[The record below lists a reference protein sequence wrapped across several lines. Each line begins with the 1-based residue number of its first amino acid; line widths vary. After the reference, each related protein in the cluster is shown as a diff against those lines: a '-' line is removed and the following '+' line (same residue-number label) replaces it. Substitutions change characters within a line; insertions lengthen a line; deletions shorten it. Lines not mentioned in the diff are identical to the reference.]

1 VSGFEPLTCRLQEV
15 RPPAPRTLAAQMTR
29 VIALMAF
36 AALGLSGTPVHEP
49 VHVERQGY
57 PMTVTQRSSRGSSF
71 APAAVAAS
79 ATLCTVKSGSM
90 AGRGP
95 GRWRTGT
102 HRSAARRRR
111 RPAEPGSRLG
121 ISRSGCRC
129 LGRWPA
135 SDPVGLGVLTDT
147 LSAADHVVEGN
158 VDQAPVEVDVS
169 EQPMPGAAAC
179 SCVRPGGAPGGRQR
193 PAEQVVPA
201 VAGRT
206 RRVPTM

>member
-1 VSGFEPLTCRLQEV
+1 
-15 RPPAPRTLAAQMTR
+15 
-29 VIALMAF
+29 
-36 AALGLSGTPVHEP
+36 
-49 VHVERQGY
+49 
-57 PMTVTQRSSRGSSF
+57 MTVTQRSSGGSSF
-71 APAAVAAS
+71 APAPVAAS

-121 ISRSGCRC
+121 MSRSGCRC

-135 SDPVGLGVLTDT
+135 SDPVGLGVLADT
-147 LSAADHVVEGN
+147 LSAADHVVEGD

-179 SCVRPGGAPGGRQR
+179 SCSAWRRARCPPAPGGAGGACGGGPNAPGTGNVRSDQPELPGPADGLAAVSRRQLAIDVFEVR
-193 PAEQVVPA
+193 LDGVEGDVHF
-201 VAGRT
+201 AGNL
-206 RRVPTM
+206 RVSQHA

>member
-1 VSGFEPLTCRLQEV
+1 
-15 RPPAPRTLAAQMTR
+15 
-29 VIALMAF
+29 
-36 AALGLSGTPVHEP
+36 
-49 VHVERQGY
+49 
-57 PMTVTQRSSRGSSF
+57 MTVTQRSSRGSSF

-102 HRSAARRRR
+102 HRSAAQRRR

-121 ISRSGCRC
+121 MSRSGCRC

-135 SDPVGLGVLTDT
+135 SDPVGLGVLADT
-147 LSAADHVVEGN
+147 LSAADHGVEGD

-179 SCVRPGGAPGGRQR
+179 SCVRPGGAPGACQR

-206 RRVPTM
+206 RRVPGTVRSDQPELPGPADGLAAVSRRQLAVDVLEVRLDGVEGDVHFAGDLRVSQHA